1 MSKMTAHEW
10 EIAYG
15 QLEDEHKAT
24 LSRIESAIAW
34 IVQHE
39 RVYGIYISCLKEIL
53 EGGGSDGLSKKPEGG
68 A

>member
-10 EIAYG
+10 EIAFE

-39 RVYGIYISCLKEIL
+39 RVYGIKMSCLKEIL
-53 EGGGSDGLSKKPEGG
+53 EGKDKPEG

>member
-10 EIAYG
+10 EIAFE

-39 RVYGIYISCLKEIL
+39 RVYGIKMSCLKKIL
-53 EGGGSDGLSKKPEGG
+53 EGKDKPEG